1 MLLGTDYLTDSETLC
16 NSGVC
21 IMYPALTE
29 TVAYPWERKG
39 ICKQTFWKE
48 PGHAHKPFDNTMS
61 PWFESDLFV
70 EASDRGAATQIL
82 VSLGAQWVFRSSST
96 LSTTHAHVW
105 HGS

>member
-29 TVAYPWERKG
+29 TVAYPSEGTG

-48 PGHAHKPFDNTMS
+48 PRYAHNLLTTQCPLD
-61 PWFESDLFV
+61 FESDPLAEV
-70 EASDRGAATQIL
+70 SDRGAA
-82 VSLGAQWVFRSSST
+82 QWVLGSSSI
-96 LSTTHAHVW
+96 LSATQAHVW